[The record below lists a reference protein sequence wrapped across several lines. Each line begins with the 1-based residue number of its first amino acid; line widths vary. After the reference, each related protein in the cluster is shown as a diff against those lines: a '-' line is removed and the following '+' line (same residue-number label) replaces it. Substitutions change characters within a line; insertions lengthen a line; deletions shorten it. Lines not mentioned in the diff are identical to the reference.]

1 MTSSAGEPA
10 DDQVPVQI
18 PVLVASTGGDGD
30 PATAVRVVGNVAIL
44 LGLALSVLTIVT
56 PWQDEP
62 TAWLLVYLVIA
73 LGGFALRIEAA
84 VRARR

>member
-1 MTSSAGEPA
+1 M
-10 DDQVPVQI
+10 
-18 PVLVASTGGDGD
+18 
-30 PATAVRVVGNVAIL
+30 VGNVAIF

>member
-1 MTSSAGEPA
+1 MTSSAGEHA
-10 DDQVPVQI
+10 DDRVPVQVPV
-18 PVLVASTGGDGD
+18 LKASDGGDGD
-30 PATAVRVVGNVAIL
+30 PASAVRTTGTVAIC
-44 LGLALSVLTIVT
+44 LGLALAVLTIVR

>member
-1 MTSSAGEPA
+1 MTSSAGEHA
-10 DDQVPVQI
+10 DDRVPNQVPV
-18 PVLVASTGGDGD
+18 LMASEGGDSD
-30 PATAVRVVGNVAIL
+30 PASAVRTIGTLAIC
-44 LGLALSVLTIVT
+44 LGLALSVLTIVR